1 MNAHGDRPQLRTL
14 LLTDLCDSTAVV
26 ESLGDVAAARVF
38 RAHDALVL
46 RLQQRWE
53 GRLIDRS
60 DGLLLLFLRPVDG
73 LGFALAYARGLRDL
87 GREHGVVLQARAGLH
102 VGEVL
107 TWRNSDEAVHVGAKP
122 LEVEGLAKPLAARL
136 MSVARPGQILLS
148 PTAEAPARRAAREL
162 GAEVPDLLWRSHGR
176 WRFKG
181 VHAPLELHEVGE
193 PGLAPMRMPSSGAK
207 AWRDVPRWRQPAALA
222 SAALLLCCLGVG
234 AWIATR
240 APPALAFAERDWVVI
255 GDLDNQTGDTRYDDA
270 LEGALRIGME
280 QSRFVNVV
288 SGARMRDALAMMQR
302 DPATTAIDQQ
312 VGAEL
317 AQRVG
322 ARALLLPSAR
332 LRDGR
337 VRVTVQVVDPASG
350 LPLFSESAL
359 PARGGDVVDAIEDV
373 GDAVRLR
380 LGEALADVHAGT
392 PSLEQV
398 TTSSLDALRA
408 YGLGEEALNRGEL
421 GEAEAHF
428 RQALALDPEFALAHA
443 AIGRVQ
449 LGRDDIASA
458 MAWMRHALSLRDRIT
473 AREALYLE
481 AHLAMHGWEPGFP
494 EQWRALADLYPGMPV
509 AAHNTALIA
518 WAANDF
524 PMMARYASSAA
535 VPQSTTRNSSTM
547 LQALAELG
555 QGRLGQAADL
565 ARRSEAMGNMGYGYG
580 MVLVDGA
587 ARRHAE
593 ADVVLRTAVEPMPHQ
608 DVVAALL
615 ALVLEVDQGHWDSLS
630 DELAAVH
637 ALPEKGALPLAARAA
652 ALEAARQSGQRAAV
666 LLPGLRTAAEAL
678 RGAMPGATGADREIL
693 AIGSL
698 LVARTAALAGDL
710 DVARAARADA
720 QALVETAPRAPLPN
734 LAAIV
739 DARIALADGEPSRAL
754 RLLSPWARDSKALY
768 LTHAALA
775 DAYRAAGDPSR
786 ALAEYHWLADHRGR
800 AYAEW
805 GGHALVTPTNV
816 AWANLALLSGA
827 EVAWEA
833 GDLSMARVNMQRF
846 GVAWP
851 ASHRPDA
858 IARRAAMLESD
869 VAPMPRAVPGP
880 ALAP

>member
-1 MNAHGDRPQLRTL
+1 MPASGARPQLRTL
-14 LLTDLCDSTAVV
+14 LLTDLCDSTGVV
-26 ESLGDVAAARVF
+26 ERLGDMAAADLF

-73 LGFALAYARGLRDL
+73 LGFALAYARGLREL

-107 TWRNSDEAVHVGAKP
+107 TWRNSAEAVHVGAKP

-162 GAEVPDLLWRSHGR
+162 GVEAPELLWRSHGR

-181 VHAPLELHEVGE
+181 VHEPLELHEVGE
-193 PGLAPMRMPSSGAK
+193 PGLAPMRTPASGAK
-207 AWRDVPRWRQPAALA
+207 AWRDVPRWRRPAALA
-222 SAALLLCCLGVG
+222 SAMLLLCCLGIG
-234 AWIATR
+234 AWVATR
-240 APPALAFAERDWVVI
+240 SPPALAFAERDWVVI
-255 GDLDNQTGDTRYDDA
+255 GDLDNQTGDARYDDA

-288 SGARMRDALAMMQR
+288 SSARMRDALAMMQR
-302 DPATTAIDQQ
+302 DPATTVVDRR

-322 ARALLLPSAR
+322 ARVLLLPSAR
-332 LRDGR
+332 LHDGR
-337 VRVTVQVVDPASG
+337 VRVSIEAIAPSSG
-350 LPLFSESAL
+350 LSLFYESAAGR
-359 PARGGDVVDAIEDV
+359 PGGDVVDAIEEV
-373 GDAVRLR
+373 GEAVRLR
-380 LGEALADVHAGT
+380 LGEGVADVHAGAG
-392 PSLEQV
+392 SLEQV

-421 GEAEAHF
+421 AEAEAHF
-428 RQALALDPEFALAHA
+428 LQALALDPDFALAYA
-443 AIGRVQ
+443 AIGRIQ

-458 MAWMRHALSLRDRIT
+458 IAWMRRALSLRDRIT
-473 AREALYLE
+473 PREALYLE
-481 AHLAMHGWEPGFP
+481 AHLAMQEWDTGFP
-494 EQWRALADLYPGMPV
+494 EQWRALSDLYPDMHV

-524 PMMARYASSAA
+524 EMMERYASSAS
-535 VPQSTTRNSSTM
+535 VRQSTTRNVSTM
-547 LQALAELG
+547 LQAIAALG
-555 QGRLGQAADL
+555 QGRLGQAAEL
-565 ARRSEAMGNMGYGYG
+565 ARQSEAMGYTGYGFG
-580 MVLVDGA
+580 TVLVDGA

-593 ADVVLRTAVEPMPHQ
+593 AGVVLRAAVDPMPHQ

-615 ALVLEVDQGHWDSLS
+615 ALALEIDRGRWDRLS

-637 ALPEKGALPLAARAA
+637 ALPDQGVLPLAARAA
-652 ALEAARQSGQRAAV
+652 ALEAARQSGQRAAD
-666 LLPGLRTAAEAL
+666 LRPGLRAAADAL
-678 RGAMPGATGADREIL
+678 RDAMPGATGADREIL

-698 LVARTAALAGDL
+698 LVARSAALCGDL
-710 DVARAARADA
+710 DLARAARADA
-720 QALVETAPRAPLPN
+720 RPLVEAAPRAPLPN

-739 DARIALADGEPSRAL
+739 DARIALAEGDPSLAL
-754 RLLSPWARDSKALY
+754 RLLSPWSRDAKALY

-775 DAYRAAGDPSR
+775 DAYLAAGNPAR
-786 ALAEYHWLADHRGR
+786 ALAEFRWLADHRGR

-805 GGHALVTPTNV
+805 GGHALITPANV
-816 AWANLALLSGA
+816 AEATLALLSAA
-827 EVAWEA
+827 EVALA
-833 GDLSMARVNMQRF
+833 TGDLSMARMNMQRF
-846 GVAWP
+846 EAAWP
-851 ASHRPDA
+851 GRHRPEG
-858 IARRAAMLESD
+858 IARRASVVDAR
-869 VAPMPRAVPGP
+869 VAPIPHAVAGP